1 MNFCWTVVADAF
13 NTSTWEAEVGDFYKF
28 KANLVYR
35 GNSRMGRATQRNPPS
50 KKIFFQLF
58 S

>member
-1 MNFCWTVVADAF
+1 VVADAF